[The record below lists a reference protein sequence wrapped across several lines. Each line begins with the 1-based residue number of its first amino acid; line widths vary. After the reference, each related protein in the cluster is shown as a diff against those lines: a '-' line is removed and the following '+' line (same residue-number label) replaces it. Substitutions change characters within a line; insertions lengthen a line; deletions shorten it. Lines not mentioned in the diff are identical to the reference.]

1 MDTINLRC
9 ETDQVFSAPDQR
21 GSPACRKF
29 DNSPQDEASLPLCVD
44 LDGTLVRSDMLFEG
58 ILALATNRSLYRALF
73 SLWTGNRASFKRD
86 IAASAAIDPSLLP
99 YNEAVLTYLRE
110 QRALGRRLVLVTAAD
125 SSIAEAIAAHLGL
138 FEEVL
143 ASDGARNL
151 KGLQKAQ
158 VLLERFGKNGFSYM
172 GDSRADLCVWQFAGS
187 GIVVNASGSTV
198 AAARRLTHIEATFD
212 RRPALHG
219 LVQAMRPH
227 QWVKNLLVFVPLF
240 VSGAELTL
248 TAFITAV
255 LAFSA
260 FCCTASGIY
269 LLNDFA
275 DLNADRR
282 HSRKRTRPFASGT
295 LPLKVGM
302 AAAPM
307 LIAIGAVLGQLAHIL
322 PIIAVYCAVSVT
334 YSMKLKESPL
344 VDVFM
349 LAALYSLRL
358 VGGGEATDHRV
369 SLWLLAFSSFLFLSL
384 ALVKRVGELE
394 ATSVNGGDQI
404 GRRGYQ
410 PTDTIILQMFGCG
423 CSVASSLVLAL
434 FIQSE
439 ATAEH
444 YASPILLW
452 ALVPLALFWQ
462 CRIWL
467 STARGYMDDDP
478 IVYAARD
485 WVSWLVA
492 SVAVTVV
499 IVARSLHVVG

>member
-1 MDTINLRC
+1 MDTINIRL
-9 ETDQVFSAPDQR
+9 ETDQVFPFTDR
-21 GSPACRKF
+21 GDCRVGRGL
-29 DNSPQDEASLPLCVD
+29 EASLPLCVD

-58 ILALATNRSLYRALF
+58 ILALATDLSLYRALLR
-73 SLWTGNRASFKRD
+73 LWTGNRASFKRD

-110 QRALGRRLVLVTAAD
+110 QRALGRPLVLVTAAD

-138 FEEVL
+138 FQEVI
-143 ASDGARNL
+143 ASDGRRNL
-151 KGLQKAQ
+151 KGPQKAE
-158 VLLERFGKNGFSYM
+158 VLLERFGQNGFSYM
-172 GDSRADLCVWQFAGS
+172 GDSRADLCVWQFAAS
-187 GIVVNASGSTV
+187 GVVVNASGSTV
-198 AAARRLTHIEATFD
+198 TAARRLTHIEATLD
-212 RRPALHG
+212 RKPVLQG

-240 VSGAELTL
+240 VSGAELTVS
-248 TAFITAV
+248 AFITSI
-255 LAFSA
+255 LAFAA

-269 LLNDFA
+269 LLNDLA

-282 HSRKRTRPFASGT
+282 HSRKRTRPFASGA

-307 LIAIGAVLGQLAHIL
+307 LIAIGAILGQLAHIL
-322 PIIAVYCAVSVT
+322 PIVAVYCAVSVG
-334 YSMKLKESPL
+334 YSVKLKESPL

-444 YASPILLW
+444 YASPVLLW

-467 STARGYMDDDP
+467 STARGYMNDDP

-485 WVSWLVA
+485 WVSWVVA
-492 SVAVTVV
+492 SVAITVV
-499 IVARSLHVVG
+499 IAARSLHVVG